1 MRKMAKDDLTTL
13 EILSIAIKS
22 EIDAVKLYTKMKDMV
37 EAQDLKEKM
46 DFLISQEEKHE
57 QILTEAY
64 NKKFPEVKLAL
75 PPKSIVPMI
84 DDVLSRDASLKE
96 LFDAGMTAEKMA
108 EEFYSDLAKKSND
121 LAARQVLTY
130 MANMEKS
137 HYAILEA
144 EWNQIEMRSS
154 EDAKKFLESDGLLS
168 MGP

>member
-1 MRKMAKDDLTTL
+1 MAKDDLTTL

-22 EIDAVKLYTKMKDMV
+22 EIDAVKLYTKMKEMV
-37 EAQDLKEKM
+37 DAQDLKEKM
-46 DFLISQEEKHE
+46 DFLIAQEQKHE

-64 NKKFPEVKLAL
+64 KKKFPEVDLAL

-121 LAARQVLTY
+121 LAARTTLTY

-137 HYAILEA
+137 ASTMSGSLTHP
-144 EWNQIEMRSS
+144 SS
-154 EDAKKFLESDGLLS
+154 VQ
-168 MGP
+168 P